1 MNAREAL
8 TAIVAENRAGQSR
21 GIASWC
27 TAHPQTLAAILRAH
41 RDGDGPI
48 LIEATCNQVN
58 QDGGY
63 TGMNPARFRD
73 FIARLAAQARID
85 AGRIILGGDHLGP
98 NPWKSLPAAA
108 AMDKARVMVHAYV
121 EAGFDKIHLD
131 ASMACAD
138 DGHLSESAM
147 AERAAELCAVAEAA
161 KGARQPVYIIGTE
174 VPIPGGETEVL
185 DGLAVTPPEAAM
197 RTFELHRSAF
207 AKRGVADAMGR
218 VIGLVVQPGVDMG
231 NVQVF
236 GFDKE
241 KAAPLSAALRDFPH
255 IVYEA
260 HSTDFQTERALAEL
274 VASHFAIL
282 KVGPALTFAF
292 REAVVAMAA
301 IEREM
306 RLPAP
311 SDIVSVLMAAMDANP
326 SHWRGYI
333 AADDQQTLLKLYG
346 LSDRIRYYWPV
357 PAVAAALKQLM
368 ANVDAARVPPGLIS
382 QFVGRLDDEKD
393 AAPLSRRIV
402 QAKVG
407 EVVAKY
413 RRASG
418 SLARARPT

>member
-1 MNAREAL
+1 MNARDAL
-8 TAIVAENRAGQSR
+8 AAIVAANRSGQGR

-27 TAHPQTLAAILRAH
+27 TAHPQTLEAILRAH
-41 RDGDGPI
+41 RDSDEPI
-48 LIEATCNQVN
+48 LVEATCNQVN
-58 QDGGY
+58 QHGGY
-63 TGMNPARFRD
+63 TGMNPARFRT
-73 FIARLAAQARID
+73 FIEGLASQAGVD
-85 AGRIILGGDHLGP
+85 VGRIILGGDHLGP
-98 NPWKSLPAAA
+98 NPWKHRPAAQ
-108 AMDKARVMVHAYV
+108 AMSEARDMMRAFV

-241 KAAPLSAALRDFPH
+241 KAAPLSAALADFPH

-326 SHWRGYI
+326 AHWRGYI

-357 PAVAAALKQLM
+357 PAVAASTLAINCLS
-368 ANVDAARVPPGLIS
+368 AAARVPPGLLS
-382 QFVGRLDDEKD
+382 QVVGRLDDEKD

>member
-1 MNAREAL
+1 
-8 TAIVAENRAGQSR
+8 
-21 GIASWC
+21 
-27 TAHPQTLAAILRAH
+27 
-41 RDGDGPI
+41 
-48 LIEATCNQVN
+48 
-58 QDGGY
+58 
-63 TGMNPARFRD
+63 
-73 FIARLAAQARID
+73 
-85 AGRIILGGDHLGP
+85 
-98 NPWKSLPAAA
+98 
-108 AMDKARVMVHAYV
+108 
-121 EAGFDKIHLD
+121 
-131 ASMACAD
+131 
-138 DGHLSESAM
+138 
-147 AERAAELCAVAEAA
+147 
-161 KGARQPVYIIGTE
+161 
-174 VPIPGGETEVL
+174 
-185 DGLAVTPPEAAM
+185 M

-236 GFDKE
+236 GFDRE

-326 SHWRGYI
+326 THWRGYI

-357 PAVAAALKQLM
+357 PGVAAALKQLM

-382 QFVGRLDDEKD
+382 
-393 AAPLSRRIV
+393 
-402 QAKVG
+402 
-407 EVVAKY
+407 
-413 RRASG
+413 
-418 SLARARPT
+418 